1 MSAREE
7 QKENDIES
15 LRVEIAQLRSDLSA
29 MGRTI
34 KDRASDVGSTAYE
47 RVKESTGKAKDQ
59 AQRAAASVSHQIE
72 ERPLISVLVSFVIG
86 LLLGVIGLLL
96 GVLFS
101 RQR

>member
-7 QKENDIES
+7 QKEKDTES

-47 RVKESTGKAKDQ
+47 RVKESP
-59 AQRAAASVSHQIE
+59 I
-72 ERPLISVLVSFVIG
+72 
-86 LLLGVIGLLL
+86 
-96 GVLFS
+96 
-101 RQR
+101 